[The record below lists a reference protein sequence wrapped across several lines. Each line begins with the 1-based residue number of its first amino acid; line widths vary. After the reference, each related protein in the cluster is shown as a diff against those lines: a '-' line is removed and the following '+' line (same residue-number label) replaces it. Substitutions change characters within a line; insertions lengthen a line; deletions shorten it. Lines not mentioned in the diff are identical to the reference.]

1 MEKLKQTFSNFY
13 IDSSNKYVYEFL
25 KNITDRKN
33 DYSIVIISGKNGI
46 GKTHLMVALEEN
58 IKDKEKVIRISS
70 QYLKKKIIEQI
81 KNENL
86 DNLFNKIDILIIE
99 DIQFLFSME
108 RLEEEFYKLIRKFAS
123 ENKMVLMTI
132 DKEKN
137 TIKNIGLIKRIMKID
152 KSKSVIL
159 NIKPKITNKTKMK
172 IIKDFNS
179 INHNNMTKNEITE
192 LAKKCNNFQELK
204 NELNNKEILFNVNN
218 VIQEK
223 SWK

>member
-33 DYSIVIISGKNGI
+33 DYSIVIISGRNGI
-46 GKTHLMVALEEN
+46 GKTHLMVSLEDN
-58 IKDKEKVIRISS
+58 IKNKEKVIRISS
-70 QYLKKKIIEQI
+70 QYLKKKLIEQI

-108 RLEEEFYKLIRKFAS
+108 RVEEEFYKLIRKFVS

-132 DKEKN
+132 DKERNK
-137 TIKNIGLIKRIMKID
+137 IKNFGLIKRIMKID

-179 INHNNMTKNEITE
+179 INHINMTKNEIIE
-192 LAKKCNNFQELK
+192 LTKKCNNFQELK

-218 VIQEK
+218 VI
-223 SWK
+223 